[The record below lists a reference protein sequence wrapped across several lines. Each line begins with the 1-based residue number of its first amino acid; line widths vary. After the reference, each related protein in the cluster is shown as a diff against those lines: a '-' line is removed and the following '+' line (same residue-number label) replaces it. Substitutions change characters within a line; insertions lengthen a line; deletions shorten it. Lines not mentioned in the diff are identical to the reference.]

1 MLQGEETGN
10 APMDFKEIALTSD
23 ESGHS
28 INSNQ
33 VFSPD
38 DQWIVYDARNF
49 DNMITSTGSI
59 RMVNVNTSEIKELY
73 TTINQTEFGPGVG
86 AVSFSPKE
94 NKVLFI
100 HGIRN
105 ATEKNPYGFARR
117 TGVAVNL
124 KHPLQPIFMDA
135 RNVVSP
141 FTAGALRG
149 GTHAHSW
156 SGDGDWIS
164 FTYNDYVMEQLSK
177 TDPRVKDLRTI
188 GIMVPHAKVT
198 VPYHTSFENNDGEM
212 FSVLVVNVT
221 ETPQP
226 GSDEID
232 RAFDECWV
240 GKNGYVKTDGSRQHR
255 AIAFQGNILTSAG
268 AVKTECFIVDLPEDI
283 TKPRDNA
290 PLQGTENTR
299 PNVPAGVVQR
309 RITHTEHGM
318 EGPRSWVRSTTDGR
332 MVAFLMKDKEGVVQ
346 VFGVSP
352 NGGDIK
358 QLTANKFPIQGQF
371 NFSPDN
377 RYLAYTADNSVFI
390 TDLEEGKTK
399 RMSPKAGDAEKPV
412 GAVVWSSNGK
422 ILAYNRYVQSKNGN
436 FIQIFLLKN

>member
-1 MLQGEETGN
+1 MLKGEGTGN
-10 APMDFKEIALTSD
+10 TPMDYKEVALTSD
-23 ESGHS
+23 GSGHS

-59 RMVNVNTSEIKELY
+59 RMVNINTLEIRELY

-94 NKVLFI
+94 DKVLFI

-105 ATEKNPYGFARR
+105 ATQKNPYGFTRR
-117 TGVAVNL
+117 TGVAVDL

-156 SGDGDWIS
+156 SGDGRWIS

-188 GIMVPHAKVT
+188 GIMVPHEKVT

-221 ETPQP
+221 ETPKP

-255 AIAFQGNILTSAG
+255 AIAFQGNVLTSTG
-268 AVKTECFIVDLPEDI
+268 AVKTECFIVDLPEDV
-283 TKPRDNA
+283 TKPRPNA
-290 PLQGTENTR
+290 PLQGTDNTR

-309 RITHTEHGM
+309 RITHTENGM
-318 EGPRSWVRSTTDGR
+318 EGPRSWVRSTSDGA
-332 MVAFLMKDKEGVVQ
+332 MVAFLMKDKEGIVQ

-358 QLTANKFPIQGQF
+358 QLTSNKFPVQGQF

-377 RYLAYTADNSVFI
+377 RYLAYTADNSVFL
-390 TDLEEGKTK
+390 TDLKTGETK
-399 RMSPKAGDAEKPV
+399 RMTPKAEDAEKPV
-412 GAVVWSSNGK
+412 GAVVWSNNGK
-422 ILAYNRYVQSKNGN
+422 MLAYNRYVESKNGN